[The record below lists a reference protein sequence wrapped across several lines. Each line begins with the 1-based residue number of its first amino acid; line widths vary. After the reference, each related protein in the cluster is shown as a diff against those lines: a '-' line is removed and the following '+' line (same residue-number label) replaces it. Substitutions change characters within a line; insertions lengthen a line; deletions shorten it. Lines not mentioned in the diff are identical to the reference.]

1 MDQVENIKSK
11 SRKLWDQRYYQ
22 KKKELKMSNLAEIH
36 KSVIKGMKMNGV
48 DKYLGDTDH
57 TEDLVTGILDEEGN
71 REVLGTILDKDL
83 ENFVSAVKL
92 DIATDKQGGKNLS
105 TYSNTVKELSVAEEA
120 LDKATRVRNQLLKNQ
135 KALLAQV
142 SEKAIKAIQVA
153 HADLGV
159 DAHNKKKRKALDGSQ
174 PTEDEVPATSAG
186 GWFSFGGS
194 SAGGASKK

>member
-1 MDQVENIKSK
+1 
-11 SRKLWDQRYYQ
+11 
-22 KKKELKMSNLAEIH
+22 MSNLGEIH

-48 DKYLGDTDH
+48 DKYLGETDH

-71 REVLGTILDKDL
+71 REVLGTISDKDL
-83 ENFVSAVKL
+83 EKFVGAIKQ

-174 PTEDEVPATSAG
+174 PTEDETTATSG
-186 GWFSFGGS
+186 GWSLFGRS